1 MEPEKVALDRPKQS
15 ALVTSTPILPFTHF
29 KENFY
34 HFWLQFHARQ
44 SNVTKQETIV
54 AGLQEQHVSL
64 SFPTIVFFFTCQ
76 IYNSLEILVT
86 YPLHSSP

>member
-34 HFWLQFHARQ
+34 HFWLQFHACQ

-64 SFPTIVFFFTCQ
+64 SFPTIVFFLHVRF
-76 IYNSLEILVT
+76 IIL
-86 YPLHSSP
+86 LKF